1 MGLYTVSVV
10 ALRGQKR
17 TSDLLERPGV
27 TDGYEPPHVGAGDRI
42 WVLCKAVHAINWGTI
57 TLQLSQ

>member
-1 MGLYTVSVV
+1 MYVGVCVQRGLYTVNVV

-17 TSDLLERPGV
+17 TSDLLDRPGV

-42 WVLCKAVHAINWGTI
+42 WVLCESI
-57 TLQLSQ
+57 THY